1 MNPKQSLE
9 RAAYAFLTNPDIVTP
24 LTLVASTSIYKGISN
39 PTNVED
45 DENTTEVTQKA
56 HPSVTLEAEGSHEEA
71 VAFTNLYQGVLAV
84 TVEAISE
91 TTTDTQFH
99 AICQEVFAKF
109 NIQEIEANMTAAAR
123 AAGMAFTVLGR
134 SFRIAALGS
143 AVNNGHNWQMTHRYN
158 CVYAEAN
165 L

>member
-9 RAAYAFLTNPDIVTP
+9 RAAYAFLTTVETP
-24 LTLVASTSIYKGISN
+24 LTLVASTSIYKGIDN
-39 PTNVED
+39 PVSVED
-45 DENTTEVTQKA
+45 DENTTEQESKV
-56 HPSVTLEAEGSHEEA
+56 HPSVSLDAEGNHDE
-71 VAFTNLYQGVLAV
+71 VVPFTNLYQGVLAV
-84 TVEAISE
+84 TVEADKA

-99 AICQEVFAKF
+99 AICQEVFSKF